1 MNTCNNAH
9 KYAAFCAEEE
19 PFVFEDLQY
28 LNIPLP
34 EELAA
39 LRGAGKFAA
48 LRTGI
53 AARLAAGWMEEGM
66 RRRLVL
72 ELRILDRL
80 EQAYTVTRPQLLD
93 ALDAEL
99 VDFDPAELDR
109 FEADGL
115 LDWQFIEGEQR
126 YYTRTVPSLFIV
138 YPALNHRRKVWAD
151 RETAAAADAE
161 KTRMEQIMKR
171 DGYMALRYRI
181 RYEARVR
188 PEAARYGS
196 TLRLHIP
203 LPVEESQMENVRL
216 LATSHPPVSVAPAQY
231 PLRTVLLEKP
241 LEKNDVFWV
250 EYEVTNRSPY
260 IDLHA
265 IAGMEPAQRPVP
277 AKPAVLSED
286 DRARYLTEQ
295 APHIGFTPYLRG
307 LAQRI
312 VGDETDPLRRAR
324 AIFDWITLDN
334 IRYSFV
340 RSYFGTPNLPEST
353 ARNQRGDCGMQALLF
368 ITLCR
373 ICGIPARWQSGR
385 TTNPEA
391 LTTGCHDWAQF
402 WAGEYGWVWV
412 DCSAGGGAR
421 RAGNEARRRFFFGN
435 MHPARLVMATQFQ
448 HQTFV
453 PMQYMRF
460 DPYDNQ
466 EGEAEYT
473 DRGLPHGSLET
484 STRILSVEQIP

>member
-1 MNTCNNAH
+1 MQISAMP
-9 KYAAFCAEEE
+9 AFCAEET
-19 PFVFEDLQY
+19 PFDFDDLQY

-39 LRGAGKFAA
+39 LRGAGRFAA
-48 LRTGI
+48 LRRAI
-53 AARLAAGWMEEGM
+53 AARLAAGWVEEGM

-80 EQAYTVTRPQLLD
+80 EADYTVTRQQMTKELDELLT
-93 ALDAEL
+93 
-99 VDFDPAELDR
+99 DFDPAELDG

-126 YYTRTVPSLFIV
+126 FYKRAVPSLFIV
-138 YPALNHRRKVWAD
+138 YPQLNARRKEWQ
-151 RETAAAADAE
+151 EGAAAKAADAE
-161 KTRMEQIMKR
+161 KTRMEEIMKR
-171 DGYMALRYRI
+171 DGYLALRYRI
-181 RYEARVR
+181 RYEAYIR
-188 PEAARYGS
+188 PEDARCGS

-203 LPVEESQMENVRL
+203 LPVEGSQMEDVKL
-216 LATSHPPVSVAPAQY
+216 LATSHPPKDIAPADY
-231 PLRTVLLEKP
+231 PLRTILLEKE
-241 LEKNDVFWV
+241 LEAGDVFWA

-260 IDLHA
+260 LDLYA
-265 IAGMEPAQRPVP
+265 LAELPAAERPAGD
-277 AKPAVLSED
+277 AVLGEA
-286 DRARYLTEQ
+286 DRARYLAEK

-307 LAQRI
+307 LAARI
-312 VGDETDPLRRAR
+312 VGEETDPLRRAR
-324 AIFDWITLDN
+324 AIFDWITAGG

-391 LTTGCHDWAQF
+391 LTTGCHDWAQL
-402 WAGEYGWVWV
+402 WVDGYGWRWV
-412 DCSAGGGAR
+412 DCSAGGGAY

-435 MHPARLVMATQFQ
+435 MHPARLVMASEFQ
-448 HQTFV
+448 VQPHI
-453 PMQYMRF
+453 PMTYMRF

-466 EGEAEYT
+466 DGEAEYT
-473 DRGLPHGSLET
+473 DRGLANKSLEAT
-484 STRILSVEQIP
+484 TRILSVEQVK

>member
-1 MNTCNNAH
+1 MNDYS
-9 KYAAFCAEEE
+9 KLSAFCAEET
-19 PFVFEDLQY
+19 PFDFDDLQH

-39 LRGAGKFAA
+39 LRGAGRFAA
-48 LRTGI
+48 LRSAI
-53 AARLAAGWMEEGM
+53 AARLAAGWVEDGM

-80 EQAYTVTRPQLLD
+80 EADYTVTRPQLLEE
-93 ALDAEL
+93 LDAML
-99 VDFDPAELDR
+99 TDFDPAELER

-126 YYTRTVPSLFIV
+126 FYNRAVPSLFII
-138 YPALNHRRKVWAD
+138 YPQLNHRRRSWPE
-151 RETAAAADAE
+151 REAAAAADAE
-161 KTRMEQIMKR
+161 KTRMENIMKR

-181 RYEARVR
+181 RYEAYIR

-203 LPVEESQMENVRL
+203 LPIEGSQMEDVKL
-216 LATSHPPVSVAPAQY
+216 LATSHPAADIAPADH
-231 PLRTVLLEKP
+231 PMRTVLLEKQ
-241 LEKNDVFWV
+241 LCEGDVFFA

-260 IDLHA
+260 LDLHA
-265 IAGMEPAQRPVP
+265 MAALPADSRPAP
-277 AKPAVLSED
+277 AAPCRLSEA
-286 DRARYLTEQ
+286 DRARYLAEQ

-312 VGDETDPLRRAR
+312 VKDETDPLRRAC
-324 AIFDWITLDN
+324 AIYDWITAGG

-340 RSYFGTPNLPEST
+340 RSYFATPNLPEST

-391 LTTGCHDWAQF
+391 LTTGCHDWAQL
-402 WAGEYGWVWV
+402 WVEGYGWRWV
-412 DCSAGGGAR
+412 DCSAGGGAY
-421 RAGNEARRRFFFGN
+421 RAGNEERRRFFFGN
-435 MHPARLVMATQFQ
+435 MHPARLVMASEFQ
-448 HQTFV
+448 HQPHT
-453 PMQYMRF
+453 PMRYMRF

-466 EGEAEYT
+466 QGEAEYT
-473 DRGLPHGSLET
+473 DRGLPNGALEST
-484 STRILSVEQIP
+484 TRILAVEQVK

>member
-1 MNTCNNAH
+1 MSKAVS
-9 KYAAFCAEEE
+9 AAFCAEDT
-19 PFVFEDLQY
+19 PFDFNDLQY

-39 LRGAGKFAA
+39 LRGAGRFAA

-53 AARLAAGWMEEGM
+53 AARLAAGWVEDGM
-66 RRRLVL
+66 RRRLLL

-80 EQAYTVTRPQLLD
+80 EQEYTVTRQQLLD
-93 ALDAEL
+93 GLALAL
-99 VDFDPAELDR
+99 VDFDPAELER

-126 YYTRTVPSLFIV
+126 YYNRALPSLFIV
-138 YPALNHRRKVWAD
+138 YPALNGRRRDWPE
-151 RETAAAADAE
+151 REATAAADAE
-161 KTRMEQIMKR
+161 KTRMEQLMKQN
-171 DGYMALRYRI
+171 GALALRYRI
-181 RYEARVR
+181 RYEARVH

-203 LPVEESQMENVRL
+203 LPVEGSQMEDIRL
-216 LATSHPPVSVAPAQY
+216 LATSHAPADVAPADF

-241 LEKNDVFWV
+241 LAEDDVFWA

-260 IDLHA
+260 LDLYA
-265 IAGMEPAQRPVP
+265 LADTDPAARTTPENSPVLP
-277 AKPAVLSED
+277 EA
-286 DRARYLTEQ
+286 DRARYLAEQ

-307 LAQRI
+307 LAGRI
-312 VGDETDPLRRAR
+312 AKDETDPLRRAR
-324 AIFDWITLDN
+324 AVYDWITKGG

-391 LTTGCHDWAQF
+391 LTTGCHDWAQLWVDGF
-402 WAGEYGWVWV
+402 GWRWV
-412 DCSAGGGAR
+412 DCSAGGGAY
-421 RAGNEARRRFFFGN
+421 RADNEERRRFFFGN
-435 MHPARLVMATQFQ
+435 MHPARLVMASEFQ
-448 HQTFV
+448 HQTHT
-453 PMQYMRF
+453 PMRYMRF

-473 DRGLPHGSLET
+473 DRGMPYKGLEV
-484 STRILSVEQIP
+484 STRILSVQQVD